1 MAKRKHCAANLTVGS
16 NRFAV
21 LKDYDDG
28 NEGCSSEFNEEG
40 AFDCLLVFLFVSDPV
55 NSEAIDKEANDF
67 REAEELVLKRA
78 RLLGNPK
85 VLIRKGTLWLND
97 ITRLC
102 HSFVVHRDVE
112 RPKWL
117 RYENFKKP
125 QQLVV
130 LRVVCNE
137 DQMHDEYNQLKFIN
151 RCFKRIWTRVDEN
164 ALDPLAFWN
173 QMLNVRVPRATM
185 IKSLIEKNGDPL
197 KALRIDGVIKLS
209 LLASMED
216 MAHRMYPLPGFETE
230 KPAGLAPIRTTRD
243 SYARVNENSPIF
255 VLDCEMCVTNKGISE
270 LTRVTMLNEEGDT
283 VLDTLVKPTNPIVDY
298 VTCFSGITPEL
309 LKDVTTTVTDVQDAF
324 RRLLPP
330 DAILCGHSIENDL
343 RALRLSHPYCIDVAL
358 AYNMTNKRVRTS
370 LRGLVY
376 YYFNERIQS
385 SMNGHCSYQD
395 SWAALRL
402 LQLKLNNEPNFGN
415 IMSGFD
421 YAGWAQKQPNYNE
434 PCQMFKV
441 SSARDFAKEPA
452 REVKLPEPIRIGQ
465 CRNCD
470 AEFLTQCMN
479 SNCLCRD
486 RCAKFCCTCV
496 GRNVKHVEPT
506 EEKDRFN
513 FAQACFNSDV
523 FTMIPPLKQLLRNY
537 ANQQVMIARYVREDE
552 NELELS
558 EKHLK
563 TYNMNEMEDLAQIQ
577 ETILNANILA
587 NNLCLLEYDATK
599 STSKD
604 LDNFVRSAF
613 ERTAICGLFGLL
625 LCTEQKGIFHLT
637 MEPTDTKAASS
648 NNQTEPTDDFK
659 ARSTTNYA
667 PLAQDRAISRIMQHV
682 CGVIAYSQGFE
693 ISTVNSLTILSDLA
707 IVYMG
712 EICRITKLVCEHSG
726 RVLPIETD
734 VELALRNLGANK
746 LKIIEEI
753 QKLSNPSTAYP
764 VLRIRTVNP
773 PAQTA
778 TLKVGEA
785 QPRPAHIPNF
795 LPPFPEP
802 HTYIETSVSCEP
814 DVTYSKH
821 RLACAEHQHKIDMS
835 LISFLLTRYPHISL
849 LSEYEQRL
857 RNEAKQKLSET
868 EERKRRHKDLRLR
881 NLRLNGNGDQLL
893 TTPVEENGD
902 DRTLNGTNEL
912 NSTSDVRV
920 GNGYLQRPNGHHT
933 NGTNPRIDGIAAANE
948 TTSLRDVDE
957 AIELEELFEWKETE
971 NSLVRQ
977 KLKPY
982 FQIILPFEDHHPYRA
997 ALLPADALEQEKKP
1011 AKKQESVS
1019 LTD

>member
-1 MAKRKHCAANLTVGS
+1 MAKRKHNADNLTIGS

-21 LKDYDDG
+21 LEDYDDG
-28 NEGCSSEFNEEG
+28 NEGCSSEFNEE
-40 AFDCLLVFLFVSDPV
+40 DPV
-55 NSEAIDKEANDF
+55 NSEAIDKEADDF

-78 RLLGNPK
+78 KLVGCPRA
-85 VLIRKGTLWLND
+85 VIRKGTLWLND

-102 HSFVVHRDVE
+102 HSFVVHRDIE

-125 QQLVV
+125 QQLVL
-130 LRVVCNE
+130 LRVRCTTE
-137 DQMHDEYNQLKFIN
+137 QLHDEFNGLKFIN
-151 RCFKRIWTRVDEN
+151 KCFKRIWTRVDEN
-164 ALDPLAFWN
+164 ALDSIDFWN
-173 QMLNVRVPRATM
+173 EMLNVRVPRLAM

-216 MAHRMYPLPGFETE
+216 MAHRRYPLPGFETE
-230 KPAGLAPIRTTRD
+230 QPVGLTPIRATRD
-243 SYARVNENSPIF
+243 VYARVNEDSPIF

-309 LKDVTTTVTDVQDAF
+309 LKDVTTTVADVQDAF

-370 LRGLVY
+370 LRGLIY
-376 YYFNERIQS
+376 YYFNERIQM

-421 YAGWAQKQPNYNE
+421 YAGWAQKQANYNE

-441 SSARDFAKEPA
+441 SSARDFVKEPA
-452 REVKLPEPIRIGQ
+452 KEVKLPAPILIGQ

-479 SNCLCRD
+479 TNCLCRD
-486 RCAKFCCTCV
+486 RCAKFCCSCV
-496 GRNVKHVEPT
+496 GRDVEHVEPT

-513 FAQACFNSDV
+513 FAQACFNSDLL
-523 FTMIPPLKQLLRNY
+523 MARPSLNQLLQNY
-537 ANQQVMIARYVREDE
+537 ANQRVMIARYLREDE
-552 NELELS
+552 KPVELPGKRLI
-558 EKHLK
+558 
-563 TYNMNEMEDLAQIQ
+563 TYDMTTMKDLAQIQ

-599 STSKD
+599 STPEE
-604 LDNFVRSAF
+604 LDNFVRAAF
-613 ERTAICGLFGLL
+613 ERTAICGLFSLL
-625 LCTEQKGIFHLT
+625 LCSEDKGIFHLT
-637 MEPTDTKAASS
+637 MEPTDTSAAST

-659 ARSTTNYA
+659 AHLTTNYA

-682 CGVIAYSQGFE
+682 CGVIAYGQGFE

-707 IVYMG
+707 IVYMS

-746 LKIIEEI
+746 LRIIEEI
-753 QKLSNPSTAYP
+753 QKLSDPSTAYP

-773 PAQTA
+773 PTQTA
-778 TLKVGEA
+778 NLKVGEA
-785 QPRPAHIPNF
+785 QPRPAHIPNY

-802 HTYIETSVSCEP
+802 HTYIETS
-814 DVTYSKH
+814 
-821 RLACAEHQHKIDMS
+821 
-835 LISFLLTRYPHISL
+835 
-849 LSEYEQRL
+849 
-857 RNEAKQKLSET
+857 LSET
-868 EERKRRHKDLRLR
+868 EERRRRQKDLSLR
-881 NLRLNGNGDQLL
+881 SLRLNGNGDQLS
-893 TTPVEENGD
+893 TTSREENGD
-902 DRTLNGTNEL
+902 DRALNGTSEL

-920 GNGYLQRPNGHHT
+920 GNGHLQRPNGHHT
-933 NGTNPRIDGIAAANE
+933 NGMNLNIDGNE
-948 TTSLRDVDE
+948 EASATINLSSLREVDE
-957 AIELEELFEWKETE
+957 AIDLEELFEWKETE

-977 KLKPY
+977 KLKPH

-1011 AKKQESVS
+1011 TIKKESVS
-1019 LTD
+1019 SAD